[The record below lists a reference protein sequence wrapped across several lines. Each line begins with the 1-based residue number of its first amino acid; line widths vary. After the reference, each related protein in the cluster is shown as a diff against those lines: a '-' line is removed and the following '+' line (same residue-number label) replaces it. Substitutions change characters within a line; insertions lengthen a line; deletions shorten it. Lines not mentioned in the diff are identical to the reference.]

1 MNPRTV
7 RTAWDRAADW
17 FAIGAGCWE
26 WMGAKSTAGYGRIG
40 AGRRGAPLLQ
50 AHRLVYETL
59 IGPIPEGL
67 VTDHL
72 CRNRACV
79 NPAHLELVTHRENIL
94 RGTGASARNAP
105 KTHCPAGH
113 EYTPANTNSSA
124 GGRHC
129 RECRRSV
136 WGRSLPHASKAT
148 GTVD

>member
-1 MNPRTV
+1 MNNGMTRPV
-7 RTAWDRAADW
+7 WDRAIDK
-17 FAIGAGCWE
+17 FVVGAGCWD
-26 WMGAKSTAGYGRIG
+26 WAGAKSTAGYGLIG
-40 AGRRGAPLLQ
+40 GGRRGAPLLS

-59 IGPIPEGL
+59 VGPIPDGL

-79 NPAHLELVTHRENIL
+79 NPDHIEIVTHRVNIL
-94 RGTGASARNAP
+94 RGTGASARNAS

-113 EYTPANTNSSA
+113 EYTPSNTNLSV

-136 WGRSLPHASKAT
+136 WGRHPARSVA
-148 GTVD
+148 